1 MTKVAFFNVDEKEQ
15 AVLSKEFAGE
25 KTFELRFNP
34 KSLDKHT
41 ACIAKEAGGIGI
53 FIQSKITQEV
63 LDHLPMV
70 RFIKHS
76 FWIMVIQYGLHQRSK
91 VVIKEHYG

>member
-15 AVLSKEFAGE
+15 AVLSKEFVGE
-25 KTFELRFNP
+25 KTFELRFNQ

-41 ACIAKEAGGIGI
+41 ACIAKEAIGIGI

-70 RFIKHS
+70 K
-76 FWIMVIQYGLHQRSK
+76 VIATHVYRL
-91 VVIKEHYG
+91 